1 MNTLGRPGD
10 VGMGRPSGA
19 NDAMGILLEYYDN
32 VMVILCVRFTFEN
45 RSAANAMGML

>member
-19 NDAMGILLEYYDN
+19 NDAMGILLECYDN
-32 VMVILCVRFTFEN
+32 VMVILCVQYTFEK
-45 RSAANAMGML
+45 